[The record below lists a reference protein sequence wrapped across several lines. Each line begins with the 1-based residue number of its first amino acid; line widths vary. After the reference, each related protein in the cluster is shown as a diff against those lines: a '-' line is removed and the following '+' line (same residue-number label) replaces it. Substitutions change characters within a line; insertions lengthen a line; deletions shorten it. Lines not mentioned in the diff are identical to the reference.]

1 MKSSPILYMACIII
15 TTSLQP
21 PCILVR
27 ASPVFSN
34 FSGLD
39 TRIGWTANTTNG
51 HLLVGRGPLDILDRA
66 YSKAK
71 KKGEKRWADSI
82 SASMEQRQGEFL
94 EWDVLVEKAESA
106 EDKQGGEQPV
116 AKNSGWRYDLVESQ
130 AEMDDV
136 TKDYTAALNGAKLTT
151 ENSRN
156 VVMLHK
162 TTDAR
167 CKGLYSPSN
176 ALLIA
181 YERHSPSY
189 QTSTHSH
196 LTPSDIPAIT
206 QWSDIAFL
214 TWMHTLADLSLTP
227 AEAPLKHI
235 FIGPITNTE
244 SIDVIKKAIKEAGY
258 KGKGLPSFEEA
269 VELKRPG
276 AVVGRGD
283 RPFMGVL
290 GTDNLAGVGYLLAQH
305 REVLGRRGVG
315 VLVVF
320 GSGGNLYVKVE
331 VVDW

>member
-1 MKSSPILYMACIII
+1 
-15 TTSLQP
+15 
-21 PCILVR
+21 
-27 ASPVFSN
+27 
-34 FSGLD
+34 
-39 TRIGWTANTTNG
+39 
-51 HLLVGRGPLDILDRA
+51 
-66 YSKAK
+66 
-71 KKGEKRWADSI
+71 
-82 SASMEQRQGEFL
+82 
-94 EWDVLVEKAESA
+94 
-106 EDKQGGEQPV
+106 
-116 AKNSGWRYDLVESQ
+116 
-130 AEMDDV
+130 
-136 TKDYTAALNGAKLTT
+136 
-151 ENSRN
+151 
-156 VVMLHK
+156 
-162 TTDAR
+162 
-167 CKGLYSPSN
+167 
-176 ALLIA
+176 
-181 YERHSPSY
+181 
-189 QTSTHSH
+189 
-196 LTPSDIPAIT
+196 
-206 QWSDIAFL
+206 
-214 TWMHTLADLSLTP
+214 MHTLADLSLTP